1 MPKKILILSMIT
13 LLFLT
18 GCSGLKPGLDTY
30 TMPDKKE
37 TAKVNGEAKSAIE
50 RMAAKKHVKAELS
63 DDFVSQYMDMASFD
77 ELKTRTIAGIKA
89 TQDTASM
96 TEKEFQLWQDIINTK
111 RLNQYTVN
119 DLETKKSEL
128 YEILNGMAQEKNME
142 LSGLAE
148 KYGMTEQD
156 LDRFINDQS
165 EKYVDQKAHQNTKQL
180 CRRITMQKQQLIMP
194 KTMSRQKQRLLKML
208 RKNWIPQKPDSL
220 IWKPL

>member
-1 MPKKILILSMIT
+1 MHKKIFILSMIT

-18 GCSGLKPGLDTY
+18 GCSGLKSGLDTY

-37 TAKVNGEAKSAIE
+37 TAKVNGEAISAVE

-63 DDFVSQYMDMASFD
+63 DDFVSQYMDMASFA
-77 ELKTRTIAGIKA
+77 ELKARTIAGIKA
-89 TQDTASM
+89 TQDTAAM
-96 TEKEFQLWQDIINTK
+96 TEEEFQLWQDIINTK

-128 YEILNGMAQEKNME
+128 YEILNEMAQDKNME

-165 EKYVDQKAHQNTKQL
+165 EKYVDQN
-180 CRRITMQKQQLIMP
+180 
-194 KTMSRQKQRLLKML
+194 
-208 RKNWIPQKPDSL
+208 PDTEEDDPGMVL
-220 IWKPL
+220 D

>member
-1 MPKKILILSMIT
+1 MSTIEFYETTDGKSPIKDFFESLSDKDFAIVSRDLSLLSMIT

-96 TEKEFQLWQDIINTK
+96 TEEEFQLWQDIINTK

-148 KYGMTEQD
+148 KYGMTEED

-165 EKYVDQKAHQNTKQL
+165 EKYVDQNPDTEEDDPRMSQN
-180 CRRITMQKQQLIMP
+180 
-194 KTMSRQKQRLLKML
+194 
-208 RKNWIPQKPDSL
+208 
-220 IWKPL
+220 

>member
-18 GCSGLKPGLDTY
+18 GCAGLKPGLDTY

-37 TAKVNGEAKSAIE
+37 TATVNGEAKSAVE

-63 DDFVSQYMDMASFD
+63 DDFVSQYMDMASFA
-77 ELKTRTIAGIKA
+77 ELKARTIAGIKA
-89 TQDTASM
+89 TQDTAAM
-96 TEKEFQLWQDIINTK
+96 TEEEFQLWQDIINTK

-165 EKYVDQKAHQNTKQL
+165 EKYVDQNPDTDEDDPRMSQN
-180 CRRITMQKQQLIMP
+180 
-194 KTMSRQKQRLLKML
+194 
-208 RKNWIPQKPDSL
+208 
-220 IWKPL
+220 

>member
-63 DDFVSQYMDMASFD
+63 DDFVSQYMDMSSFD

-96 TEKEFQLWQDIINTK
+96 TEEEFQLWQDIINTK

-165 EKYVDQKAHQNTKQL
+165 EKYVDQNPDTDENDPRMSQN
-180 CRRITMQKQQLIMP
+180 
-194 KTMSRQKQRLLKML
+194 
-208 RKNWIPQKPDSL
+208 
-220 IWKPL
+220 